1 MLSMTSGF
9 ARAWLTW
16 NVCAGDAQ
24 SVKALS
30 MVKASSE
37 AGGGGGDSSLVILC
51 RKCEDHEFG
60 ASYRVRTCKYCR
72 STSWSKSRWLRDPLL
87 PWYNGKRGKP
97 LGQVCKLCPLVSRR
111 SLLVPKAVALVYN
124 TTDDV
129 KTNINPNTDCRWLNV
144 SGTSL
149 QVIWW
154 MMYAYHIFIDF
165 SYT

>member
-60 ASYRVRTCKYCR
+60 ASYRVRTCKCVKIPVGSGTHYYLGTMA
-72 STSWSKSRWLRDPLL
+72 SATD
-87 PWYNGKRGKP
+87 KP

>member
-37 AGGGGGDSSLVILC
+37 AGGSGGDSSLVILC

-72 STSWSKSRWLRDPLL
+72 STSWSKSPLAPGPTTTLVQWQARLTNHLVKSANCVLSYLDVHYLFQRPWL
-87 PWYNGKRGKP
+87 WYIIQLMTLKRISTP
-97 LGQVCKLCPLVSRR
+97 TLI
-111 SLLVPKAVALVYN
+111 AV
-124 TTDDV
+124 
-129 KTNINPNTDCRWLNV
+129 
-144 SGTSL
+144 G
-149 QVIWW
+149 
-154 MMYAYHIFIDF
+154 
-165 SYT
+165 

>member
-1 MLSMTSGF
+1 MTSGF

-60 ASYRVRTCKYCR
+60 ASYRVRTCKC
-72 STSWSKSRWLRDPLL
+72 
-87 PWYNGKRGKP
+87 
-97 LGQVCKLCPLVSRR
+97 
-111 SLLVPKAVALVYN
+111 
-124 TTDDV
+124 V
-129 KTNINPNTDCRWLNV
+129 KIPV
-144 SGTSL
+144 GSGTHYYLGTMASVTNHL
-149 QVIWW
+149 VKC
-154 MMYAYHIFIDF
+154 ANCVL
-165 SYT
+165 SYLDVHYLFQRPWLWYIIQLMTLKRISTPTLIAVG